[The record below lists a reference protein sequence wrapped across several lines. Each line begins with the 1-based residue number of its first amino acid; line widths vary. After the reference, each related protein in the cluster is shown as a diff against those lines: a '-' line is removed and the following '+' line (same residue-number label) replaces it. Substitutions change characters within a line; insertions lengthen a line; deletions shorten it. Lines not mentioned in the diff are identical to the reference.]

1 MNQELCPLDV
11 RFFNY
16 PDIEPLDFT
25 LMKNYYTNKASIKK
39 TELWKLD
46 IYLIF
51 LKYQLNIINN
61 WLNL

>member
-1 MNQELCPLDV
+1 
-11 RFFNY
+11 
-16 PDIEPLDFT
+16 
-25 LMKNYYTNKASIKK
+25 MKKYYTNKASIKK

-46 IYLIF
+46 IYFIF